1 LKISTK
7 RRLTAIIIALITI
20 AIVVGI
26 AFATNA
32 FNGTENQTSPDA
44 TSEPAPTETKTST
57 DAPTELTV
65 EQKQTVAAN
74 TTQTFFDALMSNV
87 KEQIGEEKINAT
99 LVTPNTS
106 DQDSTG
112 TEATVAIYAITNID
126 GSFDYNANSEFLK
139 QIVEKL
145 KTDTSAPWTYVQ
157 SDDAAFEESEVLTA
171 FKIYEDTDTPDNP
184 AIVEVSYVKYTD
196 ESGVDTYE
204 MYISSTVY

>member
-1 LKISTK
+1 MKISTK
-7 RRLTAIIIALITI
+7 RRLTAIIIAFITI
-20 AIVVGI
+20 VIIVGI

-32 FNGTENQTSPDA
+32 FKGTENQTPPDT
-44 TSEPAPTETKTST
+44 TSEPAPTETST
-57 DAPTELTV
+57 DVPTELTV
-65 EQKQTVAAN
+65 EEKQTVAAN

-87 KEQIGEEKINAT
+87 KEQIGEEKTNAT

-112 TEATVAIYAITNID
+112 TAATVAIYAVTNID

-196 ESGVDTYE
+196 EAGVDTYE

>member
-7 RRLTAIIIALITI
+7 RRLTAIIIAFITI
-20 AIVVGI
+20 AIIVGI

-32 FNGTENQTSPDA
+32 FNGTEKQTPPDT
-44 TSEPAPTETKTST
+44 TSEPAPTETST

-65 EQKQTVAAN
+65 EEKQTVAAN

-87 KEQIGEEKINAT
+87 KEQIGEEKTNAT

-112 TEATVAIYAITNID
+112 TAATVAIYAVTNID

-184 AIVEVSYVKYTD
+184 AIVEVSYVKYTN
-196 ESGVDTYE
+196 EAGVDTYE

>member
-1 LKISTK
+1 MKISTK
-7 RRLTAIIIALITI
+7 RRLTAIIIAFITI
-20 AIVVGI
+20 AIIVGI

-32 FNGTENQTSPDA
+32 FNGTEKQTPPDT
-44 TSEPAPTETKTST
+44 TSEPAPTETST

-65 EQKQTVAAN
+65 EEKQTVAAN

-87 KEQIGEEKINAT
+87 KEQIGEEKTNAT

-112 TEATVAIYAITNID
+112 TAATVAIYAVTNID
-126 GSFDYNANSEFLK
+126 GSFDYNVNSEFLK

-196 ESGVDTYE
+196 EAGVDTYE

>member
-7 RRLTAIIIALITI
+7 RRLTAIIIAFITI
-20 AIVVGI
+20 AIIVGI

-32 FNGTENQTSPDA
+32 FNGTEKQTPPDT
-44 TSEPAPTETKTST
+44 TSEPAPTETST

-65 EQKQTVAAN
+65 EEKQTVAAN

-87 KEQIGEEKINAT
+87 KEQIGEEKTNAT

-112 TEATVAIYAITNID
+112 KAATVAIYAVTNID

-196 ESGVDTYE
+196 EAGVDTYE

>member
-1 LKISTK
+1 MKISTK
-7 RRLTAIIIALITI
+7 RRLTAIIIAFITI
-20 AIVVGI
+20 AIIVGI

-32 FNGTENQTSPDA
+32 FNGTEKQTPPDT
-44 TSEPAPTETKTST
+44 TSEPAPTETST

-65 EQKQTVAAN
+65 EEKQTVAAN

-87 KEQIGEEKINAT
+87 KEQIGEEKTNAT

-112 TEATVAIYAITNID
+112 KAATVAIYAVTNID

-196 ESGVDTYE
+196 EAGVDTYE

>member
-7 RRLTAIIIALITI
+7 RRLTAIIIAFITI
-20 AIVVGI
+20 AIIVGI

-32 FNGTENQTSPDA
+32 FNGTEKQTPPDT
-44 TSEPAPTETKTST
+44 TSEPAPTETST

-65 EQKQTVAAN
+65 EEKQTVAAN

-87 KEQIGEEKINAT
+87 KEQIGEEKTNAT

-112 TEATVAIYAITNID
+112 TAATVAIYAVTNID
-126 GSFDYNANSEFLK
+126 GSFDYNVNSEFLK

-196 ESGVDTYE
+196 EAGVDTYE